1 MYNPKFDYQPI
12 PRVTIEGRR
21 YYATPDGNNLP
32 SVTTILDK
40 TKPPEKVEALNQW
53 RRRVGAEKA
62 QQITTEAA
70 NRGTRMHTYL
80 EQYVKEYTSEQYVI
94 NYAQP
99 EFVVLVNQKDNV
111 YLQNMTV
118 DYVRQGLNEG
128 FEFSN
133 PNERDRCGCGE
144 SFRI

>member
-1 MYNPKFDYQPI
+1 MITFTDIARNKIQK
-12 PRVTIEGRR
+12 
-21 YYATPDGNNLP
+21 L
-32 SVTTILDK
+32 VTTKNYAGIRLGVK
-40 TKPPEKVEALNQW
+40 TTGCSGLAYV
-53 RRRVGAEKA
+53 
-62 QQITTEAA
+62 
-70 NRGTRMHTYL
+70 L
-80 EQYVKEYTSEQYVI
+80 EYVREYVDDQYVM

-144 SFRI
+144 SFRV

>member
-1 MYNPKFDYQPI
+1 MISFTDTAKNKIQK
-12 PRVTIEGRR
+12 
-21 YYATPDGNNLP
+21 L
-32 SVTTILDK
+32 VTTKNYAGIRLGVK
-40 TKPPEKVEALNQW
+40 TTGCSGLAYV
-53 RRRVGAEKA
+53 
-62 QQITTEAA
+62 
-70 NRGTRMHTYL
+70 L
-80 EQYVKEYTSEQYVI
+80 EYVREYVDEQYVI

-133 PNERDRCGCGE
+133 PNERDRCGCGI